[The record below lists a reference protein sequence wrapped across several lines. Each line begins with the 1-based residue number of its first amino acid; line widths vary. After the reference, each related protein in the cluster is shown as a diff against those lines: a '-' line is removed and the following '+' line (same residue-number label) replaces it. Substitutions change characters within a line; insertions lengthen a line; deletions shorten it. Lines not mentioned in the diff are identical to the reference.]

1 MRSGMRILA
10 VASSLLVPALA
21 PAQGD
26 SASVVGAVAAFHAAL
41 EAGDS
46 TKALSLLSDDVR
58 IMESGGVEDKQKFR
72 NGHLSADMAFAKAV
86 KSVRSVAG
94 VVISGTT
101 AWVSSTSVATGES
114 NGRAVNS
121 QGAELMV
128 LSRERDGWK
137 IRAIHWS
144 SRARRPQ

>member
-1 MRSGMRILA
+1 MLA
-10 VASSLLVPALA
+10 LASLMLVPAVA
-21 PAQGD
+21 ASQSD
-26 SASVVGAVAAFHAAL
+26 SANAVAIVAAFHAAL

-46 TKALSLLSDDVR
+46 TKALSLLAEDVR
-58 IMESGGVEDKQKFR
+58 IMESGGIEDKQKFR

-86 KSVRSVAG
+86 KSVRTVASV
-94 VVISGTT
+94 VVTGTA

-121 QGAELMV
+121 QGAELIV
-128 LSRERDGWK
+128 LSRGADGWK

-144 SRARRPQ
+144 SRTRRPQ